1 MPADPTH
8 DASIVHAS
16 ASAHDADALDQIAG
30 QLGPGPF
37 ALVMLFMSPETD
49 LHGIARQTARLPA
62 RHVVGCTT
70 AGEISARGYEEG
82 AIVAMAFPERHFAA
96 QTLLIP
102 DLDRFSRTAAA
113 SDFLQARQALAQDHP
128 HFAHEFSLLLV
139 DGLSVMEDRL
149 ASALAAGAG
158 SVPLIGGSAGDG
170 TRFRQTF
177 VLHQGQLLQNAAVL
191 SVLRG
196 TCPVRA
202 VNMDHLEPTER
213 KMVVTEAD
221 PAARIVRR
229 INGEPAAQEYAR
241 ILGKDPALLDHLT
254 FAAHPL
260 AARVG
265 SRHHVRAIQ
274 QMLPSGDLLFFSA
287 IDTGV
292 VLTLTRPHDLAAHL
306 DAELTRLAEPAPPLA
321 VLAFDCILRRI
332 EARENQLT
340 GKISEILRHHRVR
353 GFSTYGEQYGPMHV
367 NHTLTGC
374 VFYPPGTILPEKG

>member
-1 MPADPTH
+1 MRADTNIE
-8 DASIVHAS
+8 ASIIHAS
-16 ASAHDADALDQIAG
+16 ASAHEPDVLDRIAD

-37 ALVMLFMSPETD
+37 ALVMLFISPEAD
-49 LHGIARQTARLPA
+49 LRHVARQAARLPA

-82 AIVAMAFPERHFAA
+82 AVVATAFPDRHFAA
-96 QTLLIP
+96 ETLLIP
-102 DLDRFSRTAAA
+102 NLDRFSRTEAA
-113 SDFLQARQALAQDHP
+113 SAFLQARQALAQEFP
-128 HFAHEFSLLLV
+128 HFPHEFSILLV
-139 DGLSVMEDRL
+139 DGLSTMEDRL
-149 ASALAAGAG
+149 TSALAAGAG
-158 SVPLIGGSAGDG
+158 TVPLIGGSAGDG
-170 TRFRQTF
+170 TRFRDTF
-177 VLHQGQLLQNAAVL
+177 VLHHGQLLQNAAVL

-202 VNMDHLEPTER
+202 VNMDHLEPTNR

-241 ILGKDPALLDHLT
+241 ILGKDPAMLDHLT

-260 AARVG
+260 AVRVG
-265 SRHHVRAIQ
+265 ARHHVRAIQ
-274 QMLPSGDLLFFSA
+274 QMLPSGDLLFFAA

-292 VLTLTRPHDLAAHL
+292 VLTLTRPHNLAAHL
-306 DAELTRLAEPAPPLA
+306 DAELTRLAEPARPLA

-340 GKISEILRHHRVR
+340 GAVSEILRHHRVH
-353 GFSTYGEQYGPMHV
+353 GFSTYGEQFGPMHV

-374 VFYPPGTILPEKG
+374 VFYPPGTILPQKG